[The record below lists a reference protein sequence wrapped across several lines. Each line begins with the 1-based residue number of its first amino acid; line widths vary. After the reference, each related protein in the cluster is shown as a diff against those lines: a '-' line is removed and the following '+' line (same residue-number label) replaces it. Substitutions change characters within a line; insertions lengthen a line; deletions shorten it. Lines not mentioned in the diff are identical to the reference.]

1 MPASTLT
8 MGADAVCTDGVCGD
22 VSRVVVDPIAQVV
35 THLVIEPKYRRGLG
49 RLVPLD
55 LVDTTTEAVRLR
67 CTLSDFDRL
76 EIAEE
81 TQFLPGSMGYA
92 NYGPGQSLAWPYYG
106 LGSAFVGDD
115 VGFGVGNVAPPVT
128 IDVLPAGEVAV
139 RRGEHVHATDADIGK
154 VQGVVIDPHN
164 RHVTHVLL
172 QEGHLW
178 GRKEVAIPIGAVQS
192 VDDGIRL
199 NLTKQQVQDLPAID
213 VTHPLSAGKVTHA

>member
-139 RRGEHVHATDADIGK
+139 RRGEHVHATDAHRQSARSRDRPSQSPRDPCTPPRGTSLGP
-154 VQGVVIDPHN
+154 QRGRDPH
-164 RHVTHVLL
+164 R
-172 QEGHLW
+172 
-178 GRKEVAIPIGAVQS
+178 RGAV
-192 VDDGIRL
+192 GRRR
-199 NLTKQQVQDLPAID
+199 
-213 VTHPLSAGKVTHA
+213 HPPQPHQATSTRPPRH